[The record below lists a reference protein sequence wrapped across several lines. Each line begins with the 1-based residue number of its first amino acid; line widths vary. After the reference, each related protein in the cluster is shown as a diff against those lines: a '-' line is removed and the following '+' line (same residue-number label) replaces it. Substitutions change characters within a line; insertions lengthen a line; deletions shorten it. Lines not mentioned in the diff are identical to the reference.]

1 MIDKKEVASIV
12 VISIILAFTLSL
24 VQTWKIFLYTLFS
37 IFLMILVNIFAKKIT
52 SYYLDSE
59 IKIKIWEIKRFGFK
73 AHYHF
78 KKAFP
83 AGAFFPIIF
92 TAFSF
97 GYFNWMACL
106 VFDVKTRIYKAAKR
120 HGLYSFSEIPEYHIG
135 LIAASGIV
143 INLFFAIIAYLI
155 GFQEFAKLSIYYAFF
170 NMLPLSDLD
179 GNKIFFGSLVMWSFL
194 ASVTL
199 IGVIFALFVI

>member
-1 MIDKKEVASIV
+1 MIDKKEFASII

-24 VQTWKIFLYTLFS
+24 VQTWKIFLYTLLS
-37 IFLMILVNIFAKKIT
+37 IFLIILINILAKKIT

-73 AHYHF
+73 AHYHL
-78 KKAFP
+78 KRAFP
-83 AGAFFPIIF
+83 AGAFFPVIF
-92 TAFSF
+92 TAFSS

-106 VFDVKTRIYKAAKR
+106 IFDVKTRIYKAAKR

-135 LIAASGIV
+135 LIAASGIG
-143 INLFFAIIAYLI
+143 INLFCAIIAYLI

-170 NMLPLSDLD
+170 NILPLSDLD

-194 ASVTL
+194 ASLTL